1 MKIQSL
7 YLSIVVLSL
16 FLSGCMTSRDRL
28 LSTEE
33 SQLQLRSMQSRT
45 YETQD
50 TDKVIRAALASLQ
63 DLDFV
68 IDKADKS
75 IGMITATKL
84 FSGTRLTVTVTIR
97 SRGRR
102 TLVRM
107 NAEYQNRA
115 VTEPIHY
122 QNFFSV
128 LSKSLF
134 LDAVPVE

>member
-1 MKIQSL
+1 MKIKSL